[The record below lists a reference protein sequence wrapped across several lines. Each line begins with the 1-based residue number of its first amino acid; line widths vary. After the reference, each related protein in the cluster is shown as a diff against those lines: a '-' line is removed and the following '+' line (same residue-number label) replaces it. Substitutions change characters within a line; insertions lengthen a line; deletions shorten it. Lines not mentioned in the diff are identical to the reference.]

1 MKALRFLLLSAG
13 LFCLANVHSAAV
25 ACAACYGK
33 SDSPMA
39 QGMNAGIFAL
49 LGVVG
54 TVMCGAV
61 TFFVFLARRSA
72 AHTKQEENS
81 PIS

>member
-1 MKALRFLLLSAG
+1 MRSLRSLPLAAG
-13 LFCLANVHSAAV
+13 LFCLANVHSAAF

-49 LGVVG
+49 LGVIG
-54 TVMCGAV
+54 TVMCGAA

-72 AHTKQEENS
+72 AHTKQEENQ